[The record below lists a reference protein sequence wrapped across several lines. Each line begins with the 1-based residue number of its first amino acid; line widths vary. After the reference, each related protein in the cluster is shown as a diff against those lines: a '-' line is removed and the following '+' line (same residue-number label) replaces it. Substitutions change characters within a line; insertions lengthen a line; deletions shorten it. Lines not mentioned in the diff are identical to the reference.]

1 MSENTPKLTVSD
13 YEAEVLRSRADL
25 AATADALAAKIDPRT
40 QVAEAKESA
49 SRLVR
54 DAVGSDPAA
63 DPENKSRARAIL
75 AGGVAAVAGLVVLA
89 IRRR

>member
-1 MSENTPKLTVSD
+1 MSDDTPKLTVSD

-25 AATADALAAKIDPRT
+25 AATADALAAKLDPRT

-63 DPENKSRARAIL
+63 DPSNRTRARTIL

-89 IRRR
+89 IKRR